1 MDSLVIFW
9 EHFFALDI
17 YIIFFWSI
25 YHDTFYMRIKKSD
38 FVCRLGLAYAGSNRE
53 DVLALILPVLGESKA
68 NMEVESLLV
77 IIYIYNDQEIIYEVD
92 MK

>member
-1 MDSLVIFW
+1 M
-9 EHFFALDI
+9 H
-17 YIIFFWSI
+17 
-25 YHDTFYMRIKKSD
+25 IKKSD

-68 NMEVESLLV
+68 NMEVEPLLV
-77 IIYIYNDQEIIYEVD
+77 IYIYNDQEIYEVD

>member
-1 MDSLVIFW
+1 MDTLVIFW

-17 YIIFFWSI
+17 YIFFFWSI

-68 NMEVESLLV
+68 NMEVV
-77 IIYIYNDQEIIYEVD
+77 IIYTCIYNDQEIYLYEVD

>member
-1 MDSLVIFW
+1 MHIN
-9 EHFFALDI
+9 
-17 YIIFFWSI
+17 
-25 YHDTFYMRIKKSD
+25 TSD

-68 NMEVESLLV
+68 NMEVEPLLV
-77 IIYIYNDQEIIYEVD
+77 IYIYNDQEIYEVD

>member
-9 EHFFALDI
+9 ENFVALDF
-17 YIIFFWSI
+17 FFWSI
-25 YHDTFYMRIKKSD
+25 YHDIFYMHIKKSD

-68 NMEVESLLV
+68 NMEVEPLLV
-77 IIYIYNDQEIIYEVD
+77 IIWSYNDQEIYEVD

>member
-1 MDSLVIFW
+1 MHIN
-9 EHFFALDI
+9 
-17 YIIFFWSI
+17 
-25 YHDTFYMRIKKSD
+25 KSD

-68 NMEVESLLV
+68 NMEVEPLLV
-77 IIYIYNDQEIIYEVD
+77 IYIYNDQEIYEVD